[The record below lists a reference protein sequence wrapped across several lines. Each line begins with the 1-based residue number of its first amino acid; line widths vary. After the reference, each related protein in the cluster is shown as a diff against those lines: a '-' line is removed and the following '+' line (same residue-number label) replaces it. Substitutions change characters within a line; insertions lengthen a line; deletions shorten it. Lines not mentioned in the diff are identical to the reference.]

1 MHCQPTSLR
10 QRKMEQLEGAV
21 FAAGPKKEHAIFGE
35 DAVRTI
41 IFSLFDLDA
50 DFMALNLNS

>member
-1 MHCQPTSLR
+1 
-10 QRKMEQLEGAV
+10 MEQFKGAV
-21 FAAGPKKEHAIFGE
+21 FAAAPKKELAIFGE